1 MNRQIPTVSKNVSIY
16 QKIGYLNSSILFWT
30 LNTLFYVYRGL
41 NFFEIAALQSIGS
54 IMSAILEVPT
64 GWVSD
69 KYGHTNILKVSSI
82 AKVFAVMFM
91 LFANNFWIFLLS
103 EFCFSLGAAAQSG
116 TDSALLYESL
126 KQDGKEETYTD
137 VISVVRSRQ
146 SLIRMVVR
154 LLAPVL
160 YALKPEIPFVVSAV
174 IYIGIVI
181 LTYQYVPLLSIEN
194 DKTEEQKSVSGNWF
208 AVVREKIAYFVS
220 NKSFILYSL
229 FSSFLMISVSNYC
242 QYIGPYLEGLGFS
255 VGYLGIVTSSS
266 SIGEYV
272 GIQFV
277 DKVKNKCRITTLMT
291 CIAGIIALFVFCS
304 GMFNTIPGTIVAYFM
319 INALYAPFN
328 ILLGSELQRV
338 IPSQRRATMLSISSQ
353 LDDLFSVLTDP
364 FIGMGI
370 DRLGFGMVYQFV
382 GALTF
387 VIIITAFVLIRRI
400 KAPDSEKAYN

>member
-1 MNRQIPTVSKNVSIY
+1 MNHHISTVSKNVNVY
-16 QKIGYLNSSILFWT
+16 KKIGYLNSSILFWT

-41 NFFEIAALQSIGS
+41 NFFEIAALQSVGS

-64 GWVSD
+64 GWFSD

-82 AKVFAVMFM
+82 SKVFAVLFM
-91 LFANNFWIFLLS
+91 IFANNFWIFLLS

-116 TDSALLYESL
+116 ADSALLYESL

-137 VISVVRSRQ
+137 IISVVRSRQ

-181 LTYQYVPLLSIEN
+181 LTYQYVPLLSIESE
-194 DKTEEQKSVSGNWF
+194 KTEEQTPVSGNWF
-208 AVVREKIAYFVS
+208 AVVREKIASFVS
-220 NKSFILYSL
+220 NKSFIVYLL

-291 CIAGIIALFVFCS
+291 CITGIIALFVFCS
-304 GMFNTIPGTIVAYFM
+304 GMFNTIPGTIVAYFV

-338 IPSQRRATMLSISSQ
+338 IPSHRRATMLSISSQ

-370 DRLGFGMVYQFV
+370 DRLGFGIVYQIV

-387 VIIITAFVLIRRI
+387 VIIITVFVLIRRI
-400 KAPDSEKAYN
+400 KSHTDEEIV